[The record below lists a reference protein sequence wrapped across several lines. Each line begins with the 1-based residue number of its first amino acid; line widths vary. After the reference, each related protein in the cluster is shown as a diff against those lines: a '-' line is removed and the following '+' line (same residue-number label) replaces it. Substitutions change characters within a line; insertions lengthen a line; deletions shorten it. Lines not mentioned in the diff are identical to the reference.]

1 MRSPNPRD
9 RLEKM
14 LLSLGREH
22 QRLMYA
28 RWHAPIVPLEHA
40 FQRGWEKTYV
50 LREDIRRRPDLRVFS
65 DVLAAV
71 NQRVYSRN
79 REFQDGNGRQ
89 IVLHPRIIPVA
100 EWSNLGWTAGHLRLF
115 AYGHWRE
122 EEKPWLSERWRPH
135 ILGYRLV
142 RTWWL
147 EESIRSHMVTHQQV
161 DMPEVRRRLAEI
173 DRFISAHGGWQR
185 LGRLHGSSHWW
196 RRLSFA
202 RFELRQMAS
211 DESQLSEAV
220 T

>member
-1 MRSPNPRD
+1 
-9 RLEKM
+9 
-14 LLSLGREH
+14 
-22 QRLMYA
+22 
-28 RWHAPIVPLEHA
+28 
-40 FQRGWEKTYV
+40 
-50 LREDIRRRPDLRVFS
+50 LRENIRRRPDLRVFS
-65 DVLAAV
+65 DVFAAV

-79 REFQDGNGRQ
+79 REFQDRDDRQ

-100 EWSNLGWTAGHLRLF
+100 EWSNLGWTASHLRLF

-122 EEKPWLSERWRPH
+122 KDKPWLPERWRRH

-147 EESIRSHMVTHQQV
+147 EESIRPHMVTHQQV

-173 DRFISAHGGWQR
+173 DRCISAHGGWRR
-185 LGRLHGSSHWW
+185 LGRLRGSSHWW